1 LTDSN
6 PCLAKGAKAEK
17 GQSACEK
24 GIRKGSEP
32 GKVRC
37 RLSFLI
43 LRDLRE
49 TMDCSNLKFRE
60 GD

>member
-6 PCLAKGAKAEK
+6 RCLAKGAKAEK

-32 GKVRC
+32 ERFAAVFPSSSFATFARLWIVR
-37 RLSFLI
+37 
-43 LRDLRE
+43 
-49 TMDCSNLKFRE
+49 N
-60 GD
+60 